1 MNIILDQVEAARD
14 VIVYL
19 SDAIYDED
27 NEGIDID
34 SLRKLLI
41 SKDTESRLILIEID
55 VARIMLEEALSWQSK
70 LSITSNCEGNGVS
83 SNSEDLAISIQRS
96 FGRRKTSLFTT

>member
-55 VARIMLEEALSWQSK
+55 VARIMLEEALS
-70 LSITSNCEGNGVS
+70 
-83 SNSEDLAISIQRS
+83 
-96 FGRRKTSLFTT
+96 

>member
-34 SLRKLLI
+34 SLCKSLI

-55 VARIMLEEALSWQSK
+55 VARIMLEEALS
-70 LSITSNCEGNGVS
+70 
-83 SNSEDLAISIQRS
+83 
-96 FGRRKTSLFTT
+96 

>member
-14 VIVYL
+14 VIAYL

-55 VARIMLEEALSWQSK
+55 VARIMLEEALS
-70 LSITSNCEGNGVS
+70 
-83 SNSEDLAISIQRS
+83 
-96 FGRRKTSLFTT
+96 